1 MPGEVWGPVRAP
13 KETSAH
19 SRHMWSAAGVSARP
33 QPSTP
38 TPVLAAVLDT
48 GLEGNGL
55 QKGRLH
61 MLCNLLLPSQQLPPP
76 SDRTAQH
83 SGSRKRHPT
92 PHPGPKAPSS
102 LNPQISWKYS
112 VSGSGWASLSS
123 PWRCH
128 TLREKQVPL
137 HPSRGT
143 PHSPWKPG
151 SGRREE
157 RPQCWSWAPQG
168 TPAPT
173 SALRPGS
180 ATHLPPCHSLM
191 CPVALGTGSQ
201 EPSPVPV

>member
-102 LNPQISWKYS
+102 LNLEIQCQWVWLGQPVLSLE
-112 VSGSGWASLSS
+112 VPHTPGETGSPPRIKGNA
-123 PWRCH
+123 
-128 TLREKQVPL
+128 T
-137 HPSRGT
+137 
-143 PHSPWKPG
+143 HSPWKPG

-157 RPQCWSWAPQG
+157 RPVLVLGPSGDPCPHLSP
-168 TPAPT
+168 PA
-173 SALRPGS
+173 R
-180 ATHLPPCHSLM
+180 
-191 CPVALGTGSQ
+191 
-201 EPSPVPV
+201 

>member
-143 PHSPWKPG
+143 PHTVPG
-151 SGRREE
+151 SQAQAEGKK
-157 RPQCWSWAPQG
+157 G
-168 TPAPT
+168 H
-173 SALRPGS
+173 SAGPGPLRGP
-180 ATHLPPCHSLM
+180 LPPPQPSGQVVPPTCHL
-191 CPVALGTGSQ
+191 VTH
-201 EPSPVPV
+201 